1 MYSGVHGSSS
11 QISQLFAGLQ
21 AKPPAAV
28 IIAAPSSQVTP
39 APLAYQSVHMG
50 IQTRDWVSARDG
62 QSMFSHGLMTMQSI
76 MMQLTQ
82 SGNDLF
88 AQMHKKSTEA
98 RDAQD
103 QANAVESLIAKIDG
117 PKGTQEISHDLGMF
131 LAENKIFVNGKEIY
145 IFLVEK
151 GWQLDKGDLM
161 SVKSALES
169 VSGRASD
176 FNQQNQLK
184 LQQVMQNYSTSSQL
198 MQSVQSMLAEM
209 TKGTAAAIR

>member
-1 MYSGVHGSSS
+1 MTNCFPLSDYYPLAPFTS
-11 QISQLFAGLQ
+11 
-21 AKPPAAV
+21 
-28 IIAAPSSQVTP
+28 AAPVN
-39 APLAYQSVHMG
+39 APQPE
-50 IQTRDWVSARDG
+50 WVSSHDY
-62 QSMFSHGLMTMQSI
+62 QSMFSNGLMTMQAI
-76 MMQLTQ
+76 MLQLTQ

-88 AQMHKKSTEA
+88 SQMNKKSQQA

-103 QANAVESLIAKIDG
+103 QANAVESLIAKLDK
-117 PKGTQEISHDLGMF
+117 PTDKQELSAQIEQFMKN
-131 LAENKIFVNGKEIY
+131 NKITVDGKSIEN
-145 IFLVEK
+145 FLTEK
-151 GWQLDKGDLM
+151 NRKLDKGDLM
-161 SVKSALES
+161 SIKSALES

>member
-1 MYSGVHGSSS
+1 MNITTYDSRRP
-11 QISQLFAGLQ
+11 IAGGIYQYDESLVPWRPGHETPV
-21 AKPPAAV
+21 AVAPAATY
-28 IIAAPSSQVTP
+28 ASHLSGPQSEWVT
-39 APLAYQSVHMG
+39 L
-50 IQTRDWVSARDG
+50 RDN

-88 AQMHKKSTEA
+88 AQMNKKSAEA

-103 QANAVESLIAKIDG
+103 QANAVESLIAKLNE
-117 PKGTQEISHDLGMF
+117 PKQTLELSAGIVTFMTDNQIMVEGKPISTFVADKK
-131 LAENKIFVNGKEIY
+131 NK
-145 IFLVEK
+145 
-151 GWQLDKGDLM
+151 LDKGDLM
-161 SVKSALES
+161 SIKSALES

-176 FNQQNQLK
+176 YNQQNQLK

-198 MQSVQSMLAEM
+198 TQSVQSMLAEM

>member
-1 MYSGVHGSSS
+1 M
-11 QISQLFAGLQ
+11 L
-21 AKPPAAV
+21 
-28 IIAAPSSQVTP
+28 
-39 APLAYQSVHMG
+39 
-50 IQTRDWVSARDG
+50 
-62 QSMFSHGLMTMQSI
+62 
-76 MMQLTQ
+76 QLTQ

-88 AQMHKKSTEA
+88 SQMNKKSQQA

-103 QANAVESLIAKIDG
+103 QANAVESLIAKLDK
-117 PKGTQEISHDLGMF
+117 PTDKQELSAQIEQFMKN
-131 LAENKIFVNGKEIY
+131 NKITVDGKSIEN
-145 IFLVEK
+145 FLTEK
-151 GWQLDKGDLM
+151 NRKLDKGDLM
-161 SVKSALES
+161 SIKSALES